1 LHVILSGAKNLA
13 LRSFQWRQVRLGE
26 GQIPQVW
33 AATGSC
39 PAQIQTEIPVRFAQG
54 KLTLRSAQNDTASGF
69 ARVIE
74 LV

>member
-13 LRSFQWRQVRLGE
+13 SRSFDGQVRFGE
-26 GQIPQVW
+26 RQIPQVW

-39 PAQIQTEIPVRFAQG
+39 PAQIQIPVRFAPG
-54 KLTLRSAQNDTASGF
+54 KLSLRSAQNDTAGGF

>member
-13 LRSFQWRQVRLGE
+13 SRSFDGQVRFGE
-26 GQIPQVW
+26 RQIPQVW